1 VHNTPGDLLEEMKL
15 RENEILKLPDPRA
28 LLECPKIRSTRA
40 AYRTLGKDPS
50 RYRGSAE
57 ALLRRIA
64 SRKGFPRINTAVDI
78 INLVCVESR
87 LAIGLYDLAQV
98 KGHMVFRI
106 GREGETY
113 KGIGNFH
120 LNLEGLSVI
129 CDESG
134 PLGSP
139 TRDSE
144 RTMVTSSTE
153 HVTAILISFGGI
165 DGLEWAG
172 ERISGLMQ
180 KYAAGRDIHF
190 EIIS

>member
-1 VHNTPGDLLEEMKL
+1 
-15 RENEILKLPDPRA
+15 
-28 LLECPKIRSTRA
+28 
-40 AYRTLGKDPS
+40 
-50 RYRGSAE
+50 
-57 ALLRRIA
+57 
-64 SRKGFPRINTAVDI
+64 
-78 INLVCVESR
+78 
-87 LAIGLYDLAQV
+87 
-98 KGHMVFRI
+98 
-106 GREGETY
+106 
-113 KGIGNFH
+113 
-120 LNLEGLSVI
+120 
-129 CDESG
+129 SG